1 MPIAPTRVK
10 VVVLALGG
18 TIASSLASP
27 EARGITP
34 SLGVANLLASIP
46 ALEKVAEIE
55 GVDFRRMPSGDL
67 TFADLVELA
76 DTINDALLAGAHGA
90 VVIQGTD
97 TIEETAFALDLLVR
111 TAGRVVVTGAMRSPH
126 EVGHDG
132 PANVLSAVRV
142 AASPRGDQGGTVVVM
157 NDEIHAARFVRKT
170 HSTSPATFRSP
181 SAGPLGWCV
190 EGRVRWTSSVR
201 PLADIGRPDA
211 ARLAA
216 VAILRLALGD
226 DARLI
231 ESLHRLDFAGAV
243 IEGFGAGHVPARV
256 VDALET
262 LARSMPVVLSS
273 RTGAG
278 EVLSATY
285 GYPGAEIDLLERG
298 LVSSGAL
305 DALKARVALTL
316 ALSAHDDYRDA
327 LAAFSRV
334 VASVAHE

>member
-1 MPIAPTRVK
+1 M
-10 VVVLALGG
+10 ALGG
-18 TIASSLASP
+18 TIASSLASA

-46 ALEKVAEIE
+46 AIETVAEVD

-67 TFADLVELA
+67 TFVDLVELA
-76 DTINDALLAGAHGA
+76 GRIDEALHAGAHGV

-97 TIEETAFALDLLVR
+97 TLEETAFALELLVR
-111 TAGRVVVTGAMRSPH
+111 TTGTVVVTGAMRSPN

-132 PANVLSAVRV
+132 PANVLAAVRV
-142 AASPRGDQGGTVVVM
+142 AAAPRSAHVGCVVVM
-157 NDEIHAARFVRKT
+157 NDEIHAARFARKT

-201 PLADIGRPDA
+201 PLADVGRPVV

-231 ESLHRLDFAGAV
+231 ESLARLDYAGAV
-243 IEGFGAGHVPARV
+243 IEGFGAGHAPARV

-262 LARSMPVVLSS
+262 LAQSVPVVLAS

-285 GYPGAEIDLLERG
+285 GYPGGEIDLLHRG

-316 ALSAHDDYRDA
+316 ALAAHDNRRDA
-327 LAAFSRV
+327 LDAFARV
-334 VASVAHE
+334 VASVTHE

>member
-1 MPIAPTRVK
+1 MSVPPTRTK

-34 SLGVANLLASIP
+34 SLGVADLLASIP
-46 ALEKVAEIE
+46 ALAMVAEVD

-67 TFADLVELA
+67 TFVDLVELA
-76 DTINDALLAGAHGA
+76 RTIDEALLAGVHGA

-111 TAGRVVVTGAMRSPH
+111 TAGTVVVTGAMRSPH
-126 EVGHDG
+126 EAGHDG
-132 PANVLSAVRV
+132 PANVLAAVRV
-142 AASPRGDQGGTVVVM
+142 AAAPRSGHVGTVVVM
-157 NDEIHAARFVRKT
+157 NDEIHAARFVQKT

-190 EGRVRWTSSVR
+190 EGRVRWTSSVG
-201 PLADIGRPDA
+201 PLADVGRPDV
-211 ARLAA
+211 ARLGA

-231 ESLHRLDFAGAV
+231 ASLERLDFAGAV
-243 IEGFGAGHVPARV
+243 MEGFGAGHVPARV

-262 LARSMPVVLSS
+262 LARSMPVALAS

-285 GYPGAEIDLLERG
+285 GYPGAEIDLLQRG
-298 LVSSGAL
+298 LVSAGAL

-316 ALSAHDDYRDA
+316 ALAAHDDAHHA
-327 LAAFSRV
+327 LAAFARV
-334 VASVAHE
+334 VASITHE

>member
-1 MPIAPTRVK
+1 MPVSPSRVN

-46 ALEKVAEIE
+46 ALDAVAEIQ

-67 TFADLVELA
+67 TFVDLVELA
-76 DTINDALLAGAHGA
+76 AAIDDAVRGGAHGA

-97 TIEETAFALDLLVR
+97 TLEETAFALDLLVHSAA
-111 TAGRVVVTGAMRSPH
+111 TVVVTGAMRSPH
-126 EVGHDG
+126 EAGHDG

-142 AASPRGDQGGTVVVM
+142 AAATRSDDVGTVVVM
-157 NDEIHAARFVRKT
+157 NDEIHAARFVRKM

-181 SAGPLGWCV
+181 LAGPLGWCV
-190 EGRVRWTSSVR
+190 EGHVRWTTSVA
-201 PLADIGRPDA
+201 PLADLPRPDV
-211 ARLAA
+211 ARLSP
-216 VAILRLALGD
+216 VALLRLSLGD

-231 ESLHRLDFAGAV
+231 ESLAALGFAGAV

-256 VDALET
+256 VAALEA
-262 LARSMPVVLSS
+262 LARTMPVVLAS

-285 GYPGAEIDLLERG
+285 GYPGAEIDLLRRG

-305 DALKARVALTL
+305 DGLKARVALTL
-316 ALSAHDDYRDA
+316 ALASHDSPGDA
-327 LAAFSRV
+327 LAAFGRV
-334 VASVAHE
+334 VTSVAHA